1 MELFIQDKKE
11 LLTHNFN
18 RWLLKRLK
26 ENLTIEIN
34 VDKLTLWD
42 TYLNDCSQYKLR
54 YNRKIYAKDILMLGI
69 SNLEYYMSSGTIS
82 FRINSSVFVPGLDR
96 IKVCS
101 VCRLINYGC
110 LELQGYPIFTKV
122 FKEVKSNFSKYVDE
136 YLYLG
141 V

>member
-18 RWLLKRLK
+18 RWLFKRLK

-54 YNRKIYAKDILMLGI
+54 YNRKIYAFIKLLGDF
-69 SNLEYYMSSGTIS
+69 Y
-82 FRINSSVFVPGLDR
+82 
-96 IKVCS
+96 
-101 VCRLINYGC
+101 
-110 LELQGYPIFTKV
+110 
-122 FKEVKSNFSKYVDE
+122 
-136 YLYLG
+136 
-141 V
+141 